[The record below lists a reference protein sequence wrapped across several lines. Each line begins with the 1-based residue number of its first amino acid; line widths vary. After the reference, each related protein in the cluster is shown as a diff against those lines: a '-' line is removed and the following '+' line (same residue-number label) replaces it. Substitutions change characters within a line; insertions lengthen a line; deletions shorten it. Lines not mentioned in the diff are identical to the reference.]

1 MSAAEIT
8 STEPVLRLHFSS
20 FKAMVQMITK
30 AKVPRLK
37 ELVTELEAQDP
48 TWVFAWERA
57 DQAKLAILDFQK
69 AAWGMTIP
77 DSGLPAALQ
86 KERRRQR
93 GEPEDA
99 EVAAAAAEPPR
110 TMASF
115 FACANQLAPN
125 GAARL
130 AANKAAGTA
139 ALAAGAPPAA
149 AAPAGGAT
157 PGAPP
162 AAAAPAGGAP
172 PGAPPAAAAPAG
184 GAPPGAP
191 PAAAAALQPDV
202 AVGGAVAAAGV
213 VLAPKRPRAPPPHSI
228 NTRRRGSRGVIELV
242 TN

>member
-172 PGAPPAAAAPAG
+172 PGAPPAAAA
-184 GAPPGAP
+184 
-191 PAAAAALQPDV
+191 ALQPDV

>member
-1 MSAAEIT
+1 M
-8 STEPVLRLHFSS
+8 
-20 FKAMVQMITK
+20 
-30 AKVPRLK
+30 PRLK
-37 ELVTELEAQDP
+37 ELLTELEAQDP

-172 PGAPPAAAAPAG
+172 PGAPPAAAA
-184 GAPPGAP
+184 
-191 PAAAAALQPDV
+191 ALQPDV